1 MSIPEHFDVLIIGA
15 GLSGIDAAHHLLKS
29 CPKKSYVILE
39 QRERIG
45 GTWDLFRYP
54 GIRSDS
60 DMLTMG
66 YSFRPWTLPKAISP
80 GDDIREY
87 ITATARDEAID
98 RHIRFRHQIKRASW
112 SSDEARWTV
121 YAEIAEQKAAANGT
135 NHTNQRPS
143 GATAG
148 NAGKNGMDAES
159 NGAAA
164 SGADHA
170 VHGAAQ
176 LAAGATGTSGL
187 SKNEAVF
194 NCNFLFSCA
203 GYYRYSAGYL
213 PEFSNA
219 GRFQGRMIHPQAWPT
234 EVSAD
239 GKTRGTL
246 DYAGKRVVVIG
257 SGATAVTLVPA
268 MAKTAAHVT
277 MLQRSPTYV
286 ISAPEKD
293 AIANFLRR
301 IMPDMWA
308 YRLSRWKNVGFM
320 TYIYQLSQRFPNF
333 VKRGIIKKARK
344 QLGTDFD
351 VETHFTPRYRPWEQR
366 MCLIPDADMFEA
378 IKSGRASVVTDQ
390 IDTFT
395 ERGILLKSGKE
406 LEADIIVTATGLM
419 MQAFGGMELAV
430 DGHAV
435 DPGNALAYKGVM
447 MSGVPN
453 FASVF
458 GYINASWTLKA
469 DLICNYVCRLLN
481 FMDRKGVRQVTPKP
495 SSTKNGDENDASA
508 VAPFVENFTPGYI
521 QRALASWP
529 KQGSKKPWRVY
540 QNYFRDTI
548 SLKWTRVDDEG
559 LEFSN
564 PAGAAAQ
571 KPKSLKEVGASS

>member
-1 MSIPEHFDVLIIGA
+1 LEYRLAASPEDFDVVIVGA
-15 GLSGIDAAHHLLKS
+15 GLSGIDAAHHLQKF
-29 CPKKSYVILE
+29 CPRKSYVILE

-66 YSFRPWTLPKAISP
+66 YSFRPWTSPKAISP
-80 GDDIREY
+80 GEDIREY
-87 ITATARDEAID
+87 ITATARDEGID
-98 RHIRFRHQIKRASW
+98 RNIRFRHQIKRAEW
-112 SSDEARWTV
+112 SSEEAKWTV
-121 YAEIAEQKAAANGT
+121 
-135 NHTNQRPS
+135 
-143 GATAG
+143 
-148 NAGKNGMDAES
+148 
-159 NGAAA
+159 
-164 SGADHA
+164 
-170 VHGAAQ
+170 
-176 LAAGATGTSGL
+176 
-187 SKNEAVF
+187 EAVKQSSSLGAGS
-194 NCNFLFSCA
+194 NTAEDTSSGRVEVKEEPVTLTCNFLFCCA
-203 GYYRYSAGYL
+203 GYYRYSAGHL
-213 PEFSNA
+213 PEFPNSN
-219 GRFQGRMIHPQAWPT
+219 RFKACMIHPQAWP
-234 EVSAD
+234 D
-239 GKTRGTL
+239 NL
-246 DYAGKRVVVIG
+246 DYDRKRVVVIG

-293 AIANFLRR
+293 RIANFLRH
-301 IMPDMWA
+301 IMPAMWA

-320 TYIYQLSQRFPNF
+320 TYIYQLSQCFPNF
-333 VKRGIIKKARK
+333 VKRGIIKKASK

-351 VETHFTPRYRPWEQR
+351 VDTHFTPRYPPWEQR

-395 ERGILLKSGKE
+395 EKGIRLKSGKE
-406 LEADIIVTATGLM
+406 LEADIIVTATGLA

-430 DGHAV
+430 DKQRV
-435 DPGNALAYKGVM
+435 DPGQVLAYKGVM

-481 FMDRKGVRQVTPKP
+481 FMDRKGVRQVTPSP
-495 SSTKNGDENDASA
+495 VAESA
-508 VAPFVENFTPGYI
+508 VAPFVENFSSGYI

-529 KQGSKKPWRVY
+529 KQGQKKPWRVY
-540 QNYFRDTI
+540 QNYFRDTV

-564 PAGAAAQ
+564 PVV
-571 KPKSLKEVGASS
+571 KVVPKMQDQAEDKQMAISN